1 MGTTTFSGPI
11 KAGTIKNTTGTT
23 LGTDV
28 KNVGQVVM
36 TQSSTVALT
45 HATTTATA
53 LGIII
58 PANSQI
64 MNINIVVEQ
73 LFANSSTTT
82 IAIGDGS
89 GDATDIAAAHSVS
102 ATAVGPL
109 KMLQA
114 SAGAWENIGTS
125 DIELFG
131 ITVANSADAGKAR
144 IVVTYAQN
152 NNLTAF

>member
-1 MGTTTFSGPI
+1 MASTTFSGPI
-11 KAGTIKNTTGTT
+11 KAGTIANTTGTT
-23 LGTDV
+23 LGDDV

-36 TQSSTVALT
+36 TQSSDVALT

-53 LGIII
+53 LGIVI

-82 IAIGDGS
+82 IAIGNGS
-89 GDATDIAAAHSVS
+89 DDATDIAAAHNVS

-114 SAGAWENIGTS
+114 SVGAWDNIGST
-125 DIELFG
+125 DIELYG
-131 ITVANSADAGKAR
+131 ITTANSATAGKAR
-144 IVVTYAQN
+144 IVVEYVQN
-152 NNLTAF
+152 NNLTAL

>member
-82 IAIGDGS
+82 IAIGNGADN
-89 GDATDIAAAHSVS
+89 ATDIAAAHNVS

-114 SAGAWENIGTS
+114 SAGAWDNVGTT
-125 DIELFG
+125 DIELYG

-144 IVVTYAQN
+144 IVVEYVQN
-152 NNLTAF
+152 NNLTAL

>member
-64 MNINIVVEQ
+64 MNINIVVEE

-82 IAIGDGS
+82 IAIGNGADN
-89 GDATDIAAAHSVS
+89 ATDIAAAHNVA

-114 SAGAWENIGTS
+114 SAGAWDNVGTT
-125 DIELFG
+125 DIELYG
-131 ITVANSADAGKAR
+131 ITVANSANAGKAR
-144 IVVTYAQN
+144 IVVEYVQN
-152 NNLTAF
+152 NNLTAL

>member
-64 MNINIVVEQ
+64 MNINIVVEE

-82 IAIGDGS
+82 IAIGN
-89 GDATDIAAAHSVS
+89 DADNAADIAAAHNVA

-109 KMLQA
+109 KM
-114 SAGAWENIGTS
+114 
-125 DIELFG
+125 
-131 ITVANSADAGKAR
+131 
-144 IVVTYAQN
+144 
-152 NNLTAF
+152 

>member
-1 MGTTTFSGPI
+1 MASTTFSGPI
-11 KAGTIKNTTGTT
+11 KAATIANTTGTT
-23 LGTDV
+23 LGDNV

-36 TQSSTVALT
+36 TQSSDVALT

-64 MNINIVVEQ
+64 INIDIVVEAV
-73 LFANSSTTT
+73 FTGSSTTT
-82 IAIGDGS
+82 IAIGN
-89 GDATDIAAAHSVS
+89 ATGTPTNIGAAHNVS

-114 SAGAWENIGTS
+114 SAGAWVNTGTS

-131 ITVANSADAGKAR
+131 ITVANSASAGKAR

-152 NNLTAF
+152 NNLTGF